1 MNVPTVV
8 LAPSTPLKIEMPPL
22 SQNRVRPLSS
32 AIRLDSDAAQPRNS
46 SDTGIDSIYSMYGD
60 DHTPGRTRLSWA
72 TRSSAEHHYNM
83 NDRVRQSGVDNAA
96 SFSKTVTHSLP
107 SNRRRSSIGYEPSA
121 LAYYTEPDP
130 HENIDNIPPPPP
142 AASLKPL
149 VLATAMVSLPNSPR
163 ISITTTSS
171 AHGYTT
177 SPSTR
182 AYSDLF
188 EDSKGGRIG
197 SNFRSSDVSSSS
209 NTTPAIT
216 HSREFRSNSPP
227 SKHSSHRSS
236 THQQPSISD
245 LPPLPPSRR
254 TTPSPS
260 KRPSPSHNPDHLKED
275 GKLLPPPPASVH
287 TPSSKVSLVPSE
299 GEDIDGFHVR
309 NTYAQLEASG
319 VKGDGY
325 EEGIER
331 TRAKIGKSRQSQL
344 QADAALGDGMEKK
357 RDLNVEEIQVLQSV
371 DR

>member
-1 MNVPTVV
+1 MNVPTVILV
-8 LAPSTPLKIEMPPL
+8 PSTPLKIEMQDGLPPL
-22 SQNRVRPLSS
+22 SRPLSF
-32 AIRLDSDAAQPRNS
+32 LDSDAQPRNS
-46 SDTGIDSIYSMYGD
+46 TDTGIDSIYSMYGD
-60 DHTPGRTRLSWA
+60 DHTPGLSW
-72 TRSSAEHHYNM
+72 SSAEHHYNNM
-83 NDRVRQSGVDNAA
+83 NDRVRQSAVVDNAA
-96 SFSKTVTHSLP
+96 TFSKTVTH
-107 SNRRRSSIGYEPSA
+107 SNRRRSSIGYESSA
-121 LAYYTEPDP
+121 LAYYTEPD
-130 HENIDNIPPPPP
+130 HENIDNIPPP

-149 VLATAMVSLPNSPR
+149 VLATAMVSVSNSPR
-163 ISITTTSS
+163 ISIATTCS
-171 AHGYTT
+171 AHA
-177 SPSTR
+177 PSTR

-209 NTTPAIT
+209 NTTPVIT
-216 HSREFRSNSPP
+216 HSREFSSNNSPP

-260 KRPSPSHNPDHLKED
+260 KRPSPLHDPNHLTTPQKSANLED
-275 GKLLPPPPASVH
+275 GKSLPPPPPSVH

-299 GEDIDGFHVR
+299 GEDMDGFHVR

-331 TRAKIGKSRQSQL
+331 TRAKIGKNRQSQL

-357 RDLNVEEIQVLQSV
+357 RDLNVKEIQVLQSV